1 MRNFKLLLTA
11 LLLTLVW
18 GFSFSSANS
27 VVYNWNTY
35 ISDSE
40 ITIANFSCSTYDCHF
55 SYNQGFSSSDN
66 FYVFVDYS
74 CPTYWYSN
82 SQVLFTYYNELSYW
96 RQYSSVPFFYNYS
109 NTYNYWYDISIVC
122 SHNMEQPTN
131 VYALFSKSPISL
143 YVDYEALY
151 NSCQSSLITLSWNY
165 NSLLSDY
172 NQCESSLN
180 QCQSDLSSCTNSC
193 DTLVS
198 QCQSDKETLQLSYS
212 GCIETNSSLQNYN
225 DSLALQLQECIEQW
239 TWFSGATI
247 INLYDMFRSDWINDY
262 SLPITNNIK
271 LPYWYRGFLDDWVLA
286 IKNIYTLENAYSFD
300 DDSFQN
306 WVIENFWKVFLF
318 FMSCGLTLVFLYAIR
333 RYFIWLKSI
342 K

>member
-18 GFSFSSANS
+18 GFSFSSYAWYFEMQEIASWVVHNINNNHLYS
-27 VVYNWNTY
+27 DLKWWITYCVSFDMYSCSYSYLWNLYIWYSDTSVYNVSAWWFQYKFWDY
-35 ISDSE
+35 ICF
-40 ITIANFSCSTYDCHF
+40 TNQY
-55 SYNQGFSSSDN
+55 SYNDLYANLWGPTCDLW
-66 FYVFVDYS
+66 YS
-74 CPTYWYSN
+74 LNVINYSN
-82 SQVLFTYYNELSYW
+82 SSNDC
-96 RQYSSVPFFYNYS
+96 SSVES
-109 NTYNYWYDISIVC
+109 QLS
-122 SHNMEQPTN
+122 
-131 VYALFSKSPISL
+131 
-143 YVDYEALY
+143 
-151 NSCQSSLITLSWNY
+151 SCQWNLSS
-165 NSLLSDY
+165 
-172 NQCESSLN
+172 
-180 QCQSDLSSCTNSC
+180 CQSDLTSCTNSC

>member
-18 GFSFSSANS
+18 GFSFSSAL
-27 VVYNWNTY
+27 VV
-35 ISDSE
+35 E
-40 ITIANFSCSTYDCHF
+40 
-55 SYNQGFSSSDN
+55 QN
-66 FYVFVDYS
+66 FYN
-74 CPTYWYSN
+74 SN
-82 SQVLFTYYNELSYW
+82 YIKWINYQASSTLSQ
-96 RQYSSVPFFYNYS
+96 NYIYLNS
-109 NTYNYWYDISIVC
+109 ANNLYTWICFQAEYDIWNLQDRSVWVRLSTSSFNQNNWMMVYFWRDFLDISPYYFVC
-122 SHNMEQPTN
+122 LDTKFDRGAELYFNTN
-131 VYALFSKSPISL
+131 LQYDFTVKRFY
-143 YVDYEALY
+143 
-151 NSCQSSLITLSWNY
+151 
-165 NSLLSDY
+165 LSDY
-172 NQCESSLN
+172 LSFLNSYQNCPSCSSCESSLN

-239 TWFSGATI
+239 SWFSGATI

>member
-18 GFSFSSANS
+18 GFSFSSAYSVNDYVLLGVIWDWNS
-27 VVYNWNTY
+27 FSFDGYDYDFFCLKSISNSDIDFSNKRLWLYEYWTFTDTLVYYLFDNYESSNEVI
-35 ISDSE
+35 ISSDYFLCVPNYWE
-40 ITIANFSCSTYDCHF
+40 DYLLNSTNYF
-55 SYNQGFSSSDN
+55 WGGLWVYWYKSSSD
-66 FYVFVDYS
+66 
-74 CPTYWYSN
+74 C
-82 SQVLFTYYNELSYW
+82 
-96 RQYSSVPFFYNYS
+96 SS
-109 NTYNYWYDISIVC
+109 I
-122 SHNMEQPTN
+122 
-131 VYALFSKSPISL
+131 
-143 YVDYEALY
+143 
-151 NSCQSSLITLSWNY
+151 QSSLT
-165 NSLLSDY
+165 
-172 NQCESSLN
+172 

>member
-18 GFSFSSANS
+18 GFSFSSADTIDTILNNS
-27 VVYNWNTY
+27 D
-35 ISDSE
+35 I
-40 ITIANFSCSTYDCHF
+40 IKHF
-55 SYNQGFSSSDN
+55 SYNINVNNNAWYIQLVNANNRSDSFCLRQTKSQNIIDWFPNTRPYVN
-66 FYVFVDYS
+66 FWFAKRYGSDAQSKVAFYLDAPINKWFCFPWVNAWRFYYEFQS
-74 CPTYWYSN
+74 TWYSWLVEFDYFYL
-82 SQVLFTYYNELSYW
+82 SELLALNWGSDC
-96 RQYSSVPFFYNYS
+96 SS
-109 NTYNYWYDISIVC
+109 I
-122 SHNMEQPTN
+122 Q
-131 VYALFSKSPISL
+131 
-143 YVDYEALY
+143 
-151 NSCQSSLITLSWNY
+151 
-165 NSLLSDY
+165 
-172 NQCESSLN
+172 SSLN

-198 QCQSDKETLQLSYS
+198 QCQSDKETLQTSYS